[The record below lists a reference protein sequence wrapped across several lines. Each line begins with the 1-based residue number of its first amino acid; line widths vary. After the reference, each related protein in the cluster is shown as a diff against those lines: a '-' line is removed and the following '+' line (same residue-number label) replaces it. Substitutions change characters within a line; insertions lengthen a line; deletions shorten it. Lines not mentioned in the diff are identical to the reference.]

1 MLVSTSLPT
10 FGFPAETP
18 PEPGGIR
25 ERAALESSNGVIT
38 LCLTVP
44 LTHKPGCEDSFSSPS
59 VYASV
64 QGVRG
69 VPFSLVEKGQDLLPK
84 VCRNF
89 RAQMTL
95 TTVSCLCRA
104 FS

>member
-59 VYASV
+59 VYASPLPQFMRLSREV
-64 QGVRG
+64 SPSLWWRKVRICFLKSVG
-69 VPFSLVEKGQDLLPK
+69 TSGH
-84 VCRNF
+84 R
-89 RAQMTL
+89 
-95 TTVSCLCRA
+95 
-104 FS
+104 